1 VRRHAAY
8 FISSFLTIPV
18 YNDSGFL
25 PDSSSVEPMK
35 KIKKKKSA
43 SQAVPVFLIGWTH
56 GDPPPPGYVVAW
68 FDQAYGGPL
77 GIRFLSSTGH
87 HHFVA
92 SHTTWM
98 SEVNLAPSPE
108 MLEQWQG
115 RLHWDHARLGFL
127 FSQGHAQTDRRDTVL
142 HVARMARGV
151 TLLTDGT
158 AYDVATGTYHNP
170 SDWGDRDLLG
180 FHLPDHILVEQR
192 EDTQHARTW
201 FHTRGLTKFG
211 LDEVETFQPLGLSGR
226 EMEALVLGVAG
237 QLIEQGKNPKVGD
250 QLVLGGTDPEIT
262 IVRHRTD
269 PIYGIPLAF
278 REFRIG

>member
-1 VRRHAAY
+1 
-8 FISSFLTIPV
+8 
-18 YNDSGFL
+18 
-25 PDSSSVEPMK
+25 
-35 KIKKKKSA
+35 
-43 SQAVPVFLIGWTH
+43 
-56 GDPPPPGYVVAW
+56 
-68 FDQAYGGPL
+68 
-77 GIRFLSSTGH
+77 
-87 HHFVA
+87 
-92 SHTTWM
+92 M

-108 MLEQWQG
+108 ILEQWQG

-127 FSQGHAQTDRRDTVL
+127 FYQGYAHTDRRDVVL

>member
-1 VRRHAAY
+1 MRRYAAY
-8 FISSFLTIPV
+8 FFSSFLTILIH
-18 YNDSGFL
+18 YDSGFL
-25 PDSSSVEPMK
+25 PDSCFVEPMK
-35 KIKKKKSA
+35 KIKKKKSF
-43 SQAVPVFLIGWTH
+43 SQTVPAFLIGWTH
-56 GDPPPPGYVVAW
+56 GDPPPPGYIVAW

-87 HHFVA
+87 QHFEA
-92 SHTTWM
+92 AHTNWT

-115 RLHWDHARLGFL
+115 HAQWDHARLGFL
-127 FSQGHAQTDRRDTVL
+127 FSLGSANTDRRDAVL
-142 HVARMARGV
+142 HVARMARGI

-158 AYDVATGTYHNP
+158 AYDVATGTYRNP
-170 SDWGDRDLLG
+170 SDWRDRELIE
-180 FHLPDHILVEQR
+180 FHLMDHIQVEQH
-192 EDTQHARTW
+192 EDTQQARTW

-226 EMEALVLGVAG
+226 EMEALVLRVAG
-237 QLIEQGKNPKVGD
+237 KLIEQGKNPKIGEHI
-250 QLVLGGTDPEIT
+250 VLGGIDPEMT